1 MSDSDIQKTVDF
13 FSKAFPEPKSKNI
26 HTQLGVHYEEI
37 AEMTRA
43 LKGVDQKTQFLINMV
58 SDANE
63 ALARYLKESDNV
75 LDLSKSD
82 RVEILDGI
90 CDQIVTATGF
100 GYMLRMDVAGGF
112 GEVNRSNF
120 SKFGENGEPIFDQN
134 LKMIKGP
141 SYFKPDLG
149 KYL

>member
-43 LKGVDQKTQFLINMV
+43 LKSTDAKTAFLLKMV
-58 SDANE
+58 ADANE
-63 ALARYLKESDNV
+63 ALSRYLKESDNV
-75 LDLSKSD
+75 LDLSSSD

-141 SYFKPDLG
+141 NFFKPALER
-149 KYL
+149 YL

>member
-1 MSDSDIQKTVDF
+1 MSDSDILKTVEF
-13 FSKAFPEPKSKNI
+13 MKKAFPEPKTKNI

-43 LKGVDQKTQFLINMV
+43 IKGLDYKTTFLIKMV
-58 SDANE
+58 ADANE

-75 LDLSKSD
+75 LDLDNSD

-90 CDQIVTATGF
+90 CDQIVTATGV
-100 GYMLRMDVAGGF
+100 GYMLRMDVPGGF
-112 GEVNRSNF
+112 GEVNRSNL

-134 LKMIKGP
+134 LKLVKGP
-141 SYFKPDLG
+141 NYFKADLE